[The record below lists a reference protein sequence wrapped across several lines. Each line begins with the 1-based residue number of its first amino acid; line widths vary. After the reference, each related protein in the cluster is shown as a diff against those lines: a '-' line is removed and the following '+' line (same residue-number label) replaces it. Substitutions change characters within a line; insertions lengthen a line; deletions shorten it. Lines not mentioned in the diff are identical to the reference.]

1 MSRRTILNFA
11 MIVFTLAS
19 SLGESLH
26 ALPGLAHADE
36 SAVCQVR
43 TDHMEAPAE
52 DHHEDCPICQS
63 TAPYQSITSEAADS
77 LTIECCRANLPGD
90 SIDFVTDRFEALS
103 ARAPPLS

>member
-63 TAPYQSITSEAADS
+63 TAPFQSITSEAADS
-77 LTIECCRANLPGD
+77 LTIDCCRASLPCD
-90 SIDFVTDRFEALS
+90 SVDFVSDRFESLS
-103 ARAPPLS
+103 ARAPPLA